1 MSIPCRGIGVVA
13 RNGLHELVL
22 FLAFSRILDTS
33 TGVRAIKDADGINGG
48 LAVLHILSSCHGSVG
63 DTRIEF
69 ILLCWR
75 TVGKEHN
82 NLLGVFATISGS
94 DFLGQL

>member
-22 FLAFSRILDTS
+22 LACLRILDTGF
-33 TGVRAIKDADGINGG
+33 GVRAIKDADGINGG

-69 ILLCWR
+69 ILLYWR

-82 NLLGVFATISGS
+82 NLLGIFAAISGS